1 MWLEEQ
7 FGGRV
12 AVFFDVLCEGGDS
25 NHCGFEA
32 GGEAAGFMFVEGQEL
47 GVGWTRDVDC
57 MEFILLGSED
67 EEDGDDRVLLEDAL
81 GEGAS
86 VPDAVGDGGEA
97 FVDWPSWW

>member
-12 AVFFDVLCEGGDS
+12 VVFLDFLGEGGDS

-32 GGEAAGFMFVEGQEL
+32 GDGAAGFVFVEGQEL
-47 GVGWTRDVDC
+47 GVGGTRDVDG
-57 MEFILLGSED
+57 MEFVLLGSED
-67 EEDGDDRVLLEDAL
+67 EEDGDDRVLSVDAL

-86 VPDAVGDGGEA
+86 VPDAFGDGGET
-97 FVDWPSWW
+97 FENWPRWW